1 MREFFVARN
10 FQEVETPMMHPILGG
25 ASAKPFT
32 TFHNEIK
39 KNLFMRV
46 APEL

>member
-1 MREFFVARN
+1 MN
-10 FQEVETPMMHPILGG
+10 FIEVETPMMHPILGG
-25 ASAKPFT
+25 ATAKPFI

-39 KNLFMRV
+39 KNLYMRV